1 MGMRMRD
8 AFFQR
13 LGELRY
19 EPTEKR
25 IRVLVGDHVVV
36 DTTRAMLVWE
46 PRRIVPSYAVPVA
59 ELNGE
64 LVADAE
70 TSAADDR
77 LLHPGVPFPVHSTP
91 GASHTV
97 KAGGTER
104 PAAAFR
110 PEDPDLA
117 DYAVLDFKAFDTWLE
132 EDDRVVSHPRDPYHR
147 IDVRPSSRHVRVELN
162 GELLA
167 ETSGPSLL
175 FETSLPT
182 RFYLPAEDLVASLRP
197 SDKLTYCAYKGEASY
212 LSHDDLPN
220 LAWCYRDPLPD
231 AVQIK
236 GMVAFYD
243 DLVDVT
249 VDGVLRERPDT
260 VISRTLVEEFKPGP
274 AEDDRDPRNE
284 ERGGVGSI

>member
-8 AFFQR
+8 AFLQR
-13 LGELRY
+13 LGDLRY

-25 IRVLVGDHVVV
+25 IRVLLGDHVLV
-36 DTTRAMLVWE
+36 DTTGAMLVWE
-46 PRRIVPSYAVPVA
+46 PMRIVPSYAVPVA
-59 ELNGE
+59 ELHGE
-64 LVADAE
+64 LAPDAE
-70 TSAADDR
+70 TTTDDGR
-77 LLHPGVPFPVHSTP
+77 LLHPGIPFAVHSTP
-91 GASHTV
+91 GTSNTV
-97 KAGGTER
+97 RAAGLER

-110 PEDPDLA
+110 PDDPDLA
-117 DYAVLDFKAFDTWLE
+117 GLAVLDFKAFDTWLE

-162 GELLA
+162 GQLLA
-167 ETSGPSLL
+167 ESSRPSLL
-175 FETSLPT
+175 FETNLPT
-182 RFYLPAEDLVASLRP
+182 RFYFPAEDVVESLRP

-220 LAWCYRDPLPD
+220 LAWCYRDPLPG

-260 VISRTLVEEFKPGP
+260 VISRTLVEEFKPG
-274 AEDDRDPRNE
+274 
-284 ERGGVGSI
+284 S

>member
-25 IRVLVGDHVVV
+25 IRVLLGDHVVV

-167 ETSGPSLL
+167 ETSRPTCCSRPACRPGSTCRPRTWWRRCAPA
-175 FETSLPT
+175 TS
-182 RFYLPAEDLVASLRP
+182 
-197 SDKLTYCAYKGEASY
+197 
-212 LSHDDLPN
+212 
-220 LAWCYRDPLPD
+220 
-231 AVQIK
+231 
-236 GMVAFYD
+236 
-243 DLVDVT
+243 
-249 VDGVLRERPDT
+249 
-260 VISRTLVEEFKPGP
+260 
-274 AEDDRDPRNE
+274 
-284 ERGGVGSI
+284 